1 MRAPMPP
8 SLYADTAAPTPDTPA
23 LDGDRRVSVA
33 VIGAGYTGLST
44 ALHLAERGVDTLVL
58 EAHEPGWGASGRN
71 GGQVNPG
78 LKYDPDQIEKDF
90 GADLGARMVALGSR
104 FVTPDPL
111 CREAMPVLRSVVEST
126 GHSARLSVL
135 DGDDV
140 LYLLG
145 VEGPLFVDTGWRAG
159 TWLPVHST
167 AAGRVLLAF
176 MAAER
181 AARALTRA
189 QLRPIT
195 DRTVVDPG
203 QLRKLIDAARMRGY
217 TVQRGET
224 TPGLGVLAVPI
235 FGTGQQVVG
244 ALSVAFPSHLVASRN
259 EGDLAEL
266 LHASARVLSQRI
278 GGTVYPF
285 GTRRGAE
292 HIAIAS
298 APRRGRQN
306 AEPAPTPA
314 RRRTRGPAAT
324 TDPGG
329 TR

>member
-1 MRAPMPP
+1 MASEVMPETGEGMK
-8 SLYADTAAPTPDTPA
+8 SLRTALRLLMEFGGDQRDLGVGEVAERCGLSKSQVSKVLAAFADSGLLVQDPDT
-23 LDGDRRVSVA
+23 RRYSV
-33 VIGAGYTGLST
+33 
-44 ALHLAERGVDTLVL
+44 
-58 EAHEPGWGASGRN
+58 
-71 GGQVNPG
+71 
-78 LKYDPDQIEKDF
+78 
-90 GADLGARMVALGSR
+90 GARMFALGSR
-104 FVTPDPL
+104 FVTHDPL

-195 DRTVVDPG
+195 ERTVVDPG

>member
-1 MRAPMPP
+1 MASEVMPETGEGMK
-8 SLYADTAAPTPDTPA
+8 SLRTALRLLMEFGGDQRDLGVGEVADRCGLSKSQVSKVLAAFADSGLLVQDPDT
-23 LDGDRRVSVA
+23 RRYSV
-33 VIGAGYTGLST
+33 
-44 ALHLAERGVDTLVL
+44 
-58 EAHEPGWGASGRN
+58 
-71 GGQVNPG
+71 
-78 LKYDPDQIEKDF
+78 
-90 GADLGARMVALGSR
+90 GARMFALGSR
-104 FVTPDPL
+104 FVTHDPL

-195 DRTVVDPG
+195 ERTVVDPG

>member
-1 MRAPMPP
+1 MASEVMPETGEGMK
-8 SLYADTAAPTPDTPA
+8 SLRTALRLLMEFGGDQRDLGVGEVAERCGLSKSQVSKVLAAFADSGLLVQDPDT
-23 LDGDRRVSVA
+23 RRYSV
-33 VIGAGYTGLST
+33 
-44 ALHLAERGVDTLVL
+44 
-58 EAHEPGWGASGRN
+58 
-71 GGQVNPG
+71 
-78 LKYDPDQIEKDF
+78 
-90 GADLGARMVALGSR
+90 GARMFALGSR
-104 FVTPDPL
+104 FVTHDPL

-195 DRTVVDPG
+195 ERTIVDPV
-203 QLRKLIDAARMRGY
+203 QLRKLIDAARLRGY

-244 ALSVAFPSHLVASRN
+244 ALSVAFPSHLVASRD
-259 EGDLAEL
+259 EAGFAEL

-285 GTRRGAE
+285 GTRRGTE
-292 HIAIAS
+292 PIAIAP
-298 APRRGRQN
+298 APRRGRPL
-306 AEPAPTPA
+306 AEPPPSPA
-314 RRRTRGPAAT
+314 RRRSRGPATT

>member
-1 MRAPMPP
+1 MAGEVMLESGEGMK
-8 SLYADTAAPTPDTPA
+8 SLRTALRLLMEFGGDQRDLGVGEVADRCGLSKSQVSKVLAAFADSGLLVQDPDT
-23 LDGDRRVSVA
+23 RRYSV
-33 VIGAGYTGLST
+33 
-44 ALHLAERGVDTLVL
+44 
-58 EAHEPGWGASGRN
+58 
-71 GGQVNPG
+71 
-78 LKYDPDQIEKDF
+78 
-90 GADLGARMVALGSR
+90 GARMFALGSR
-104 FVTPDPL
+104 FVTHDPL